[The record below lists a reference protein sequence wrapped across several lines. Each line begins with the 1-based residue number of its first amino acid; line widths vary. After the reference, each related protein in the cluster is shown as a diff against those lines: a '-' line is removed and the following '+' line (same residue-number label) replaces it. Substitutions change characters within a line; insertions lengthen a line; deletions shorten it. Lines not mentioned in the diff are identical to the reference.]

1 MSQANTYRT
10 SHSILLSIERTI
22 THENCLSPLP
32 PTTRHFPPTFVVA
45 SLRLREVRS
54 DGRLG
59 SSPFLLP
66 QPFARR
72 CACANKR
79 SVFRIFLL
87 AEICHIF
94 RWQVSHTQTRNTSW
108 TLFFRKLSYGALV
121 PLPLTRRKRK
131 SKKEA
136 KKNFNRIGREEETTR
151 LTTHFYFIFGMAE
164 WLTSKHEQKKK
175 HPRTFGVAAKTK
187 KKDKQETLIAPLLRE
202 RKVGFPIF
210 TSSFFSGTTF
220 WHSAIL
226 FSTPAYPIPVA
237 SQPSNILREE
247 DLFFSKPR
255 ARVFGF
261 FFWFGAAESV
271 RPSLRARGYPR
282 SGQHHF
288 FSFENSTSKI
298 VLFSLRDFF
307 LCRVE
312 FKWND
317 PPTIEQHENV
327 LFSFF
332 FIICPL
338 PTSKR
343 RLFCRLLHMLSLG

>member
-1 MSQANTYRT
+1 MKTAFPLYPQQLDTSLQPLLSHRYASARLEATGDWAAPPFCFP
-10 SHSILLSIERTI
+10 SHSLGGVLARTKGVFLGFFYSQKSVTFLGGRYHTHRHATHHGHYFLGNYLTALLFLF
-22 THENCLSPLP
+22 LS
-32 PTTRHFPPTFVVA
+32 HA
-45 SLRLREVRS
+45 
-54 DGRLG
+54 GKG
-59 SSPFLLP
+59 N
-66 QPFARR
+66 Q
-72 CACANKR
+72 KR
-79 SVFRIFLL
+79 
-87 AEICHIF
+87 
-94 RWQVSHTQTRNTSW
+94 
-108 TLFFRKLSYGALV
+108 K
-121 PLPLTRRKRK
+121 RRKI
-131 SKKEA
+131 STELE
-136 KKNFNRIGREEETTR
+136 REEETTR

>member
-1 MSQANTYRT
+1 MPPLKSSKQTNKQTKKAIKNKQKQNKRKKKSNIPKSKEKLKKPNKQKCLSQANTYRT

-136 KKNFNRIGREEETTR
+136 KKNFNRIGKRRRNNTFDHA
-151 LTTHFYFIFGMAE
+151 LLFYFWNGRMADFKTRTKKE
-164 WLTSKHEQKKK
+164 APTNFRSRGKNKKK
-175 HPRTFGVAAKTK
+175 R
-187 KKDKQETLIAPLLRE
+187 
-202 RKVGFPIF
+202 
-210 TSSFFSGTTF
+210 
-220 WHSAIL
+220 
-226 FSTPAYPIPVA
+226 
-237 SQPSNILREE
+237 
-247 DLFFSKPR
+247 
-255 ARVFGF
+255 
-261 FFWFGAAESV
+261 
-271 RPSLRARGYPR
+271 
-282 SGQHHF
+282 
-288 FSFENSTSKI
+288 
-298 VLFSLRDFF
+298 
-307 LCRVE
+307 
-312 FKWND
+312 
-317 PPTIEQHENV
+317 
-327 LFSFF
+327 
-332 FIICPL
+332 
-338 PTSKR
+338 
-343 RLFCRLLHMLSLG
+343 